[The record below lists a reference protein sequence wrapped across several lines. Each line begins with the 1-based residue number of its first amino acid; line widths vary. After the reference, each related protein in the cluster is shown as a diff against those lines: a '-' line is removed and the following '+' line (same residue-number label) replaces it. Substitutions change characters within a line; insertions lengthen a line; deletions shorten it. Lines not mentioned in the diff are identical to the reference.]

1 MGLVTL
7 ACVSCVTGI
16 QLEKKLRMIKCDD
29 TKMEDDAITRLFCVT
44 CEDLDKV
51 TKPSI
56 GTNFVKELVKS
67 SGRIPK
73 ISSFESIPLITFVPV
88 QVYKV
93 IVTHKLSNFS
103 AYFLKNTTFHHM
115 FAIIMTI
122 KGNCANK
129 RHDFRNF

>member
-44 CEDLDKV
+44 CGDLD
-51 TKPSI
+51 
-56 GTNFVKELVKS
+56 NAKS

-73 ISSFESIPLITFVPV
+73 ISCFESIPVITFVPV

-103 AYFLKNTTFHHM
+103 AYFLKNTTCHHM

-129 RHDFRNF
+129 RPNFCNF